1 MTTLKNLA
9 FYKIDF
15 SDTFIVDPIDSFQN
29 LFRQITIDVDASVGD
44 VTIQLPEI
52 YTTYNGNFN
61 STIIIN
67 RVDATSNALKII
79 VDPASSDL
87 IGSVNTI
94 QLATQFDSATIKPVS
109 LQGWSAQVTSSNI
122 PSVLVGLSGALLSD
136 PVYVDYAV
144 GSIIIC
150 SDYNTSGFGCTIV
163 KTSLAGSDNTDWVV
177 MSTDDVISTG
187 GTGQT
192 PIL

>member
-67 RVDATSNALKII
+67 RVDASGNALKIS
-79 VDPASSDL
+79 VDPASADL

-94 QLATQFDSATIKPVS
+94 QLATQFDSAVIKPVS

-122 PSVLVGLSGALLSD
+122 PSVLIGLSGALLSD